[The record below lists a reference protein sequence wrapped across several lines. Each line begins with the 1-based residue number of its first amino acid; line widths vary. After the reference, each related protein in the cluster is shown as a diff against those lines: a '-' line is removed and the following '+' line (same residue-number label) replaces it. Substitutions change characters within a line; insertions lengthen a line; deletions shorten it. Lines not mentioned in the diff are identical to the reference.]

1 MKKSRSQKK
10 QRHSLPPIMHGIVQL
25 IIAISLVLI
34 AIGDA
39 VIWAVTRLGFFITW
53 IANALLQKAAILRR
67 SPRVMKK
74 ILLRSRRFL
83 FRRGSTVFH
92 YKKHT
97 KKVTKQRQKYA
108 QSIYISLFTKL
119 KYLLAGIIFSFFF
132 IFLPLVAIVFIQD
145 LPSPDDLSLRQVP
158 QTTKIYDRNGIL
170 LQQIYATQNRT
181 LVPLKDI
188 PINLQHATIAIED
201 KNFYKHPGFD
211 LPSIIRAAYEDI
223 SGKPIQGGST
233 ITQQL
238 IKSSLLTSARSITRK
253 FKEIILAFWAERLYT
268 KNQIL
273 EMYFNQVP
281 YGGTAWGIEA
291 ASEVYFNKNVKD
303 VDLAQSAVL
312 AGLTAAPTDYS
323 PFNTN
328 NSTLWK
334 KRQIAVLDQMVDDKY
349 ISKDQAIAAAKEQIT
364 FNTQPEPLLA
374 PHFVNYITNYLEQ
387 KYGPELVEK
396 GGLIVTTSLDVKTQN
411 MAQQIV
417 TNEVNN
423 DAYLNLTNGAVVIT
437 DPTNGDILAMVG
449 SKDFNDPNGGNVN
462 LATSL
467 RQPGSSIKVVTYSA
481 ALQHGFTAATILDD
495 TPVTFSNPWET
506 YSPVNYDGSF
516 HGKVPLRIALGNS
529 FNIPAVKTLN
539 QIGIPTMVN
548 LGKQMGIQSWGDPS
562 QYGLSIT
569 LGGADVTM
577 LDMSRVYGT
586 LANQGKE
593 VDLNPIL
600 KITDYKGNVLE
611 QKDNSNIPSNQVIDP
626 GIAFIMGDIL
636 ADNNARMTEFG
647 PNSPLNIPGHYVSVK
662 TGTTDNKR
670 DNWTD
675 GYTPNFV
682 VVTWVGNNDNSPMS
696 QALASGITGAA
707 PIWNKI
713 MTNLVNS
720 KPNNPPTPPSDVVQ
734 KSCYGHNEYFI
745 SGTENSVSCSYA
757 PSPSISP
764 INRP

>member
-53 IANALLQKAAILRR
+53 IANTLLQKAAILRTL
-67 SPRVMKK
+67 PRVMKK

-83 FRRGSTVFH
+83 FRRGATVFH
-92 YKKHT
+92 YRKHT